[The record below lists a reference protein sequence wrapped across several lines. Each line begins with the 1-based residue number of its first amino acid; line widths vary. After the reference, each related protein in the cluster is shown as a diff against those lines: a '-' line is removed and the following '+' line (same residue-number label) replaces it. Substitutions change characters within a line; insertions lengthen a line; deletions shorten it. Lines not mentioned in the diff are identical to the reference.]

1 MYMTVLSMWA
11 EPLSEIMYFTNS
23 LNIPRGEL
31 LTMKKA
37 TKASDNKYYQAR
49 FSAAQKNTDFES
61 REAASDVVGIDR
73 TRLARIELG
82 NVTPYADEVV
92 SMSKCYNAP
101 ELCYNYCSS
110 ECPIGRLTMKEV
122 EINSFD
128 RLSLKML
135 GSLNDIETCVL
146 LLSISLLMD
155 RLILENR
162 RNSSRYLNPS
172 TLFPIMRKPLNC
184 GLRKTLRIFNG
195 CILHNLP

>member
-1 MYMTVLSMWA
+1 MYMTVLSMWV
-11 EPLSEIMYFTNS
+11 EPLSEIMYF
-23 LNIPRGEL
+23 IKYKKGEL
-31 LTMKKA
+31 FTMKKA
-37 TKASDNKYYQAR
+37 TKASDNRYYQAR

-101 ELCYNYCSS
+101 ELCYNYCSN

-146 LLSISLLMD
+146 LLSISLLMA

>member
-11 EPLSEIMYFTNS
+11 EPLSEIMYF
-23 LNIPRGEL
+23 IKYKKGEL
-31 LTMKKA
+31 FTMKKA
-37 TKASDNKYYQAR
+37 TKASDNRYYQAR
-49 FSAAQKNTDFES
+49 FSAAQKNTEFES
-61 REAASDVVGIDR
+61 REATSDVVGIDR

-101 ELCYNYCSS
+101 ELCYNYCSN

-135 GSLNDIETCVL
+135 GSLNDIENL
-146 LLSISLLMD
+146 RASIINISAD
-155 RLILENR
+155 GQVDIGEQ
-162 RNSSRYLNPS
+162 
-172 TLFPIMRKPLNC
+172 
-184 GLRKTLRIFNG
+184 
-195 CILHNLP
+195 

>member
-1 MYMTVLSMWA
+1 MTVLSMWA

>member
-37 TKASDNKYYQAR
+37 TKASDNRYYQAR

-101 ELCYNYCSS
+101 ELCYNYCSN

-135 GSLNDIETCVL
+135 GSLNDIENL
-146 LLSISLLMD
+146 RASIINMA

-172 TLFPIMRKPLNC
+172 ILFPIMRKPLNC

>member
-1 MYMTVLSMWA
+1 
-11 EPLSEIMYFTNS
+11 
-23 LNIPRGEL
+23 
-31 LTMKKA
+31 MKKA
-37 TKASDNKYYQAR
+37 TKASDNRYYQAR

-92 SMSKCYNAP
+92 SMAKCYNAP

-128 RLSLKML
+128 RLS
-135 GSLNDIETCVL
+135 
-146 LLSISLLMD
+146 
-155 RLILENR
+155 
-162 RNSSRYLNPS
+162 
-172 TLFPIMRKPLNC
+172 
-184 GLRKTLRIFNG
+184 
-195 CILHNLP
+195 

>member
-1 MYMTVLSMWA
+1 MYMTVLSMWV
-11 EPLSEIMYFTNS
+11 EPLSEIMYF
-23 LNIPRGEL
+23 IKYKKGEL
-31 LTMKKA
+31 FTMKKA
-37 TKASDNKYYQAR
+37 TKASDNRYYQAR
-49 FSAAQKNTDFES
+49 FSAAQKNTEFES

-101 ELCYNYCSS
+101 ELCYNYCSN

-135 GSLNDIETCVL
+135 GSLNDIENL
-146 LLSISLLMD
+146 RASIINISAD
-155 RLILENR
+155 GQVDIGEQEEFKQILESLDLISN
-162 RNSSRYLNPS
+162 NAKALELWAKKN
-172 TLFPIMRKPLNC
+172 IKN
-184 GLRKTLRIFNG
+184 I
-195 CILHNLP
+195 

>member
-37 TKASDNKYYQAR
+37 TKASDNRYYQAR
-49 FSAAQKNTDFES
+49 FSAAQKNTEFES

-101 ELCYNYCSS
+101 ELCYNYCSN
-110 ECPIGRLTMKEV
+110 ECPIGR
-122 EINSFD
+122 I
-128 RLSLKML
+128 LK
-135 GSLNDIETCVL
+135 TCVL
-146 LLSISLLMD
+146 LLSISLLMA